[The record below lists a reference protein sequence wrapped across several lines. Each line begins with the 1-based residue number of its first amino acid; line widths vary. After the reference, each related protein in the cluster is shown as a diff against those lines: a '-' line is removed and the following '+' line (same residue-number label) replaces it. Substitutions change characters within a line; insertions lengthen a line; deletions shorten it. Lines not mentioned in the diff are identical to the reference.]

1 MNGNIQA
8 AGQLLAELR
17 EAYQSLP
24 KQIQAYIAHLLR
36 ECTSQTQPGEQRTG

>member
-17 EAYQSLP
+17 DAYRSLP
-24 KQIQAYIAHLLR
+24 KHIQMHIRHLLR
-36 ECTSQTQPGEQRTG
+36 EGTVQTQPGDKRAG